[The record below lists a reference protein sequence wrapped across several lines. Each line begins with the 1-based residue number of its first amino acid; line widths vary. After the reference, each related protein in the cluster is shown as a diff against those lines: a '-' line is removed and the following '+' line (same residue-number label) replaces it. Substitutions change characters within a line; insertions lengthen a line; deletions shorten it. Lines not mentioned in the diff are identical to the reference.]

1 MDTVNCPSC
10 GEENPARFR
19 LCGFCGTP
27 LADGATVAKGGDGG
41 PPAATF
47 RALPAQLPPHEVRKT
62 VTIVFSDLKGSTA
75 LGERLDPEAL
85 HEVKD
90 RYFNAMAAEITR
102 HGGKIEKYIGDAIMA
117 VFGLP
122 RAYQDD
128 ALRAVRA
135 AHGMQAALNRLNEEL
150 GLAYGVNLAA
160 RTGVNTG
167 EVVANVDPNAD
178 QKLATGDAVNVAAR
192 LEQAA
197 PAMEVLVGQTTY
209 ELVRPFVEVEQ
220 VEPLELKGKSERVPA
235 YRLVA
240 LGNARATAVTGLEAP
255 LVGRDAEV
263 ARLQATLDDA
273 LHVRRCRLVTVIG
286 EAGVGK
292 SRLVHEFVAWASERA
307 QVLRGRCL
315 PYGDGI
321 TFWPLVEVVR
331 EAAGILQD
339 DPPDAALA
347 KIRMLLAGTDNLDPI
362 TDRMASAIG
371 LSAAR
376 FPVAEIFW
384 AARKLLETLAERRP
398 LVVVVDDIHSS
409 EATFLDFL
417 DHLLEA
423 STTAPIL
430 VVCSSRT
437 SLLDAHPDWGDRS
450 GASRLVL
457 APLSDADSEQ
467 IIDRLLG
474 EAGLDVD
481 VRRRIVAAA
490 EGNPLFVE
498 QMASMLVD
506 KGLVQRDGAAPGDG
520 RASSAALAIPPTIQA
535 LLTERL
541 DDLTREERSVI
552 EPAAVIGPVFPEPA
566 VEELV
571 PAVVQPSVTSHLVS
585 LDRKQFVRPEPRSA
599 GDDVA
604 FRFRHLMIRDA
615 AYQSLLKRARAQL
628 HERFVTWAERV
639 NRERGREREFEE
651 ILGYHLEQ
659 AFRYRTELG
668 SLDDETR
675 AIGAR
680 GSEKLASAGRRAFA
694 RGDMPAAANLLG
706 RAASLLD
713 PADPVAIELSIDRA
727 EALVEGGRFVDA
739 LSVIDEARDQAAR
752 IDDERL
758 TARALLARLGH
769 ELFGGELT
777 DVNRAIDTAHQAI
790 ATFERAED
798 PAGLARAWR
807 FLMLIHGT
815 LGRYEDAAEAAR
827 SVLDHARRAGD
838 ERLATR
844 GAIGYAAAALRGSTP
859 ASEALPECARLI
871 DEVAGDQKAEGVI
884 LGVLAQ
890 LHAMGGDFEQ
900 ARELY
905 RKGHAM
911 LVDLGASINASST
924 SIEASRVEMLAG
936 DFAAAERELRR
947 DHDALEAM
955 GERYYRST
963 VAGLLGQML
972 VALERL
978 DEAREF
984 GDLAEQLADPD
995 DALSQVLWRSVRARV
1010 LAAAGQ
1016 HDEAVGL
1023 AQAAASIAD
1032 GTVDLDL
1039 RGDAHAELGEILA
1052 AAGRAEEAAAAWAE
1066 AASHYEQKEDGV
1078 LAERVRL
1085 RRAAGVG

>member
-1 MDTVNCPSC
+1 
-10 GEENPARFR
+10 
-19 LCGFCGTP
+19 
-27 LADGATVAKGGDGG
+27 
-41 PPAATF
+41 
-47 RALPAQLPPHEVRKT
+47 
-62 VTIVFSDLKGSTA
+62 VFSDLKGSTA
-75 LGERLDPEAL
+75 LGEQLDPEAL

-90 RYFNAMAAEITR
+90 RYFSSMAGEITR

-122 RAYQDD
+122 RAHQDD

-135 AHGMQAALNRLNEEL
+135 AHGMQVALHRLNEDL
-150 GLAYGVNLAA
+150 LRAYGVSLAA

-197 PAMEVLVGQTTY
+197 PAMEVLVGVTTY
-209 ELVRPFVEVEQ
+209 ELVRSWVEVEE

-235 YRLVA
+235 YRLVTIRDV
-240 LGNARATAVTGLEAP
+240 GTGSTAGLEAP

-263 ARLQATLDDA
+263 ARLQATLEDA
-273 LHVRRCRLVTVIG
+273 LHVRRCRMVTVVG

-292 SRLVHEFVAWASERA
+292 SRLVHEFVSWAGDRA
-307 QVLRGRCL
+307 QVLWGRCL

-331 EAAGILQD
+331 QAANILQD
-339 DPPDAALA
+339 DPPEAALE
-347 KIRMLLAGTDNLDPI
+347 KIRLLLAGSDVLEEVAE
-362 TDRMASAIG
+362 RVASAIG
-371 LSAAR
+371 LSEAY

-384 AARKLLETLAERRP
+384 AARKLLETLAERQP

-409 EATFLDFL
+409 EATFLEFL
-417 DHLLEA
+417 EHILEA

-437 SLLDAHPDWGDRS
+437 SLLDRHPEWGDS
-450 GASRLVL
+450 PGASRLIL
-457 APLSDADSEQ
+457 APLTDADAEQ

-474 EAGLDVD
+474 NVGLDVH
-481 VRRRIVAAA
+481 VRARIVAAA

-498 QMASMLVD
+498 QMVSMLVD
-506 KGLVQRDGAAPGDG
+506 KGLVGRDGPAGG
-520 RASSAALAIPPTIQA
+520 RRPASSALAIPPTIQA

-571 PAVVQPSVTSHLVS
+571 PSVVQPAVTSHLEA
-585 LDRKQFVRPEPRSA
+585 LDRKQFVRPEPHTA
-599 GDDVA
+599 GDDPA

-615 AYQSLLKRARAQL
+615 TYGSLLKRARAQL

-675 AIGAR
+675 SLGAR
-680 GSEKLASAGRRAFA
+680 GAQKLASAGRRAFA

-706 RAASLLD
+706 RAAALLD
-713 PADPVAIELSIDRA
+713 PADPVGIELGIDRA
-727 EALVEGGRFVDA
+727 EALVEGGLFADA
-739 LSVIDEARDQAAR
+739 LTGVEEAEEQATR
-752 IDDERL
+752 IGDERL
-758 TARALLARLGH
+758 AARVQLARLGH
-769 ELFGGELT
+769 ELFGGELS

-790 ATFERAED
+790 ATFESGGD

-815 LGRYEDAAEAAR
+815 LGRYEDAADAAR
-827 SVLDHARRAGD
+827 NVLDHARQADD

-844 GAIGYAAAALRGSTP
+844 GAIGYAAAALRGTTP
-859 ASEALPECARLI
+859 VSEALPECSRLI
-871 DEVAGDQKAEGVI
+871 EEVSGDQKAEGVI

-890 LHAMGGDFEQ
+890 LHAMKGDFEP

-905 RKGHAM
+905 QRGRAM
-911 LVDLGASINASST
+911 LVDLGASINAAST
-924 SIEASRVEMLAG
+924 SIEASRVEILAG
-936 DFAAAERELRR
+936 DPGAAERELRR

-963 VAGLLGQML
+963 VAGLLGQAL
-972 VALERL
+972 VALDRL

-984 GDLAEQLADPD
+984 GDIAEQLADPD

-1010 LAAAGQ
+1010 LAASGA

-1052 AAGRAEEAAAAWAE
+1052 AAGRPEEAAASWTEAE
-1066 AASHYEQKEDGV
+1066 SLYESKEDSV

-1085 RRAAGVG
+1085 RRGSAA